1 MRKNLPMIVR
11 GRPHLRARLIVGVL
25 NAIGLA
31 LILGATLAI
40 PKVAFSQPP
49 IAGTTCQK
57 ITKPGLYE
65 IDNILIASSPAAGD
79 CIVITAPNV
88 SLNLNGFDLLG
99 ATRAVG
105 IHVMKTAAK
114 AVIEG
119 NGSTIK
125 TFGVGIQIDAAGA
138 LADNFTV
145 NKNTDAGVVINHTQ
159 QAQLSNFSSTDNL
172 NDGVRIVGGGFNG
185 LQMTSISGNGRY
197 GVWVEGS
204 SNNSVGNFDISKNA
218 LVGIYVG
225 CSQAG
230 PRAACLRGVG
240 QSNYNHLF
248 SGTINDS
255 GIQQYGV
262 AIDLGDNFNRV
273 VNVYARFDSQVDLLD
288 ENPDCASNY
297 WFAEPIIG
305 VVTPQ
310 TCIN

>member
-1 MRKNLPMIVR
+1 MGGRERPTWLKRFVARVPCVIV
-11 GRPHLRARLIVGVL
+11 
-25 NAIGLA
+25 LA
-31 LILGATLAI
+31 VAASATLTI
-40 PKVAFSQPP
+40 PEVAFSQPP
-49 IAGTTCQK
+49 IAVTTCQK
-57 ITKPGLYE
+57 IAKPGLYE

-79 CIVITAPNV
+79 CLVITAPNV
-88 SLNLNGFDLLG
+88 SLNLNGFDILG
-99 ATRAVG
+99 ATSAVG

-145 NKNTDAGVVINHTQ
+145 NKNTDAGVVINHAQ

-185 LQMTSISGNGRY
+185 LQMPSISGNGRY
-197 GVWVEGS
+197 GVWVEAS

-240 QSNYNHLF
+240 PSNYNHLF
-248 SGTINDS
+248 SGTIKDS
-255 GIQQYGV
+255 GVQQYGV

-273 VNVYARFDSQVDLLD
+273 VNVYAWLDSQVDLLD
-288 ENPDCASNY
+288 ENPDCAGNY

-305 VVTPQ
+305 IVTPP

>member
-1 MRKNLPMIVR
+1 MIVR
-11 GRPHLRARLIVGVL
+11 GRPHLRARVIARLPGT
-25 NAIGLA
+25 IGLA
-31 LILGATLAI
+31 LIAGAALTI
-40 PKVAFSQPP
+40 PKVAFAQPP
-49 IAGTTCQK
+49 ISVTNCQK

-65 IDNILIASSPAAGD
+65 IDSIIIATVPAAGD

-88 SLNLNGFDLLG
+88 SLNLNGFSLLG
-99 ATRAVG
+99 ATAKVG

-119 NGSTIK
+119 NGSIIK
-125 TFGVGIQIDAAGA
+125 TFGTGIQIDAAGA

-145 NKNTDAGVVINHTQ
+145 NKNTDAGVVINHAQ
-159 QAQLSNFSSTDNL
+159 QVQLSNFSSTDNL

-185 LQMTSISGNGRY
+185 LQMPSISGNGRY
-197 GVWVEGS
+197 GVWIEGY
-204 SNNSVGNFDISKNA
+204 SNNSVGNFDISQNA

-230 PRAACLRGVG
+230 PGAACLRGVG
-240 QSNYNHLF
+240 RSNYNHLF
-248 SGTINDS
+248 SGTIKDS
-255 GIQQYGV
+255 GVQQYGV

-273 VNVYARFDSQVDLLD
+273 VNVYAWLDSQVDLLD
-288 ENPDCASNY
+288 ENPDCASND

-305 VVTPQ
+305 RVTPQ